1 MAIADNR
8 EYDREERQRGGVM
21 SLKKRMFRSNMTI
34 LFSAL
39 LALMVILLAVLVLFE
54 DTLEKQLGALGSTRV
69 ENHAEQ
75 AAQMLETASV
85 ENMDALQEDLSR
97 WGYLAAA
104 VSRGKVITGDGS
116 GDMADLAAS
125 FAEAADF
132 HQGLY

>member
-1 MAIADNR
+1 
-8 EYDREERQRGGVM
+8 M

-75 AAQMLETASV
+75 AAGGT
-85 ENMDALQEDLSR
+85 DA
-97 WGYLAAA
+97 
-104 VSRGKVITGDGS
+104 GDGVR
-116 GDMADLAAS
+116 
-125 FAEAADF
+125 
-132 HQGLY
+132 

>member
-21 SLKKRMFRSNMTI
+21 SLKKRMFRSN

-85 ENMDALQEDLSR
+85 ENMDALQEDLNR